1 MNTKIRNIID
11 RIFPNPISNI
21 YTGNKAALWVF
32 ILITAF
38 TIIRSLIHML
48 ATDGGAQS
56 VASIPIDAFGEAARS
71 IVILLFALWGSS
83 QLLLGIVYIVVLCR
97 YKSMIPLMYILIVI
111 EYLMR
116 IVLGHL
122 KPIETISTPPGEIG
136 NYILIP
142 LALAMLF
149 LSLKSPKK

>member
-1 MNTKIRNIID
+1 
-11 RIFPNPISNI
+11 
-21 YTGNKAALWVF
+21 
-32 ILITAF
+32 
-38 TIIRSLIHML
+38 ML